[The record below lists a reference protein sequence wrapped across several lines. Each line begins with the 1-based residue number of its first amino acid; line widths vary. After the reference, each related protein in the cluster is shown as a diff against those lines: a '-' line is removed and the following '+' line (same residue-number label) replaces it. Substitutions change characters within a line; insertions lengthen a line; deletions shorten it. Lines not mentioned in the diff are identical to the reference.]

1 MAFSPHGGIQFHAFT
16 SYTLPYQTPFYEIA
30 PLLPSVTQQNITEQ
44 RGAGSTSTAVPT
56 SASDH
61 YNGQHYKIG
70 GMTFGAALVLAL
82 SLFAAWA
89 QALHVIDSPRE
100 KKPVTNSNSEQ
111 AMEH

>member
-1 MAFSPHGGIQFHAFT
+1 MSIQQVLMNVHGW
-16 SYTLPYQTPFYEIA
+16 E
-30 PLLPSVTQQNITEQ
+30 
-44 RGAGSTSTAVPT
+44 GSAVPPLPT
-56 SASDH
+56 FQVV
-61 YNGQHYKIG
+61 GQSHQIG